1 MSPSASLLKRFTS
14 LLYLVYLRKIA
25 SSAPLPWK
33 MQAKRHGNHEAESK
47 VFEGESGVNWNA
59 APAANHCEARH
70 SCITCRW
77 SSPRVEGDSPAKGM
91 GGGKEM
97 AVRIN
102 FKGDDK
108 RSGTG

>member
-1 MSPSASLLKRFTS
+1 MSMSLSKADSWKKKHNQNRIKFAIALENASRRQS
-14 LLYLVYLRKIA
+14 
-25 SSAPLPWK
+25 
-33 MQAKRHGNHEAESK
+33 NHEAESK
-47 VFEGESGVNWNA
+47 MLEGESGVNWNA

-91 GGGKEM
+91 GGGREM